1 MTPEVSAVGRDT
13 ENLSIDRVFKT
24 TGIDFATMRIEGGM
38 GMHTPSLTRE
48 NALALLK
55 TYNKEPFHIQHAL
68 TVEAVMRWYANEL
81 GFGEEADYWA
91 QVGLL
96 HDVDFESYRTKS
108 VCKKCCKPR

>member
-1 MTPEVSAVGRDT
+1 MPWSRE
-13 ENLSIDRVFKT
+13 
-24 TGIDFATMRIEGGM
+24 IEGGM

-55 TYNKEPFHIQHAL
+55 EYNKEPFHIQHAL

-96 HDVDFESYRTKS
+96 HDVDFEMYPEEHCIKAQELL
-108 VCKKCCKPR
+108 KKRRCS

>member
-1 MTPEVSAVGRDT
+1 
-13 ENLSIDRVFKT
+13 
-24 TGIDFATMRIEGGM
+24 
-38 GMHTPSLTRE
+38 MHTPSLTRE

-55 TYNKEPFHIQHAL
+55 EYNKEPFHIQHAL

-96 HDVDFESYRTKS
+96 HDVDFEMYPEEHCIKAQELL
-108 VCKKCCKPR
+108 

>member
-1 MTPEVSAVGRDT
+1 
-13 ENLSIDRVFKT
+13 
-24 TGIDFATMRIEGGM
+24 
-38 GMHTPSLTRE
+38 MHTPSLTRE

-96 HDVDFESYRTKS
+96 HDVDFEMYPEEHCVKAQELFKRSGRS
-108 VCKKCCKPR
+108 